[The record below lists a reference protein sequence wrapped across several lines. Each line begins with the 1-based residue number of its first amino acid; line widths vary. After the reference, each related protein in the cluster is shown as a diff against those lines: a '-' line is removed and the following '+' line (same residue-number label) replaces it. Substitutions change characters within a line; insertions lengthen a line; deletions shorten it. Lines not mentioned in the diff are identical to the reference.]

1 MLSLQEEWTGKVVIV
16 TGGSIGIGKGC
27 AEVFSEVGANVVI
40 CGRNEERGKKAAEE
54 ITARGFGECTFFKCD
69 VSREQEIKALVD
81 FTVQKY
87 GTVNTIINN
96 AGYYPPEKPIDEVTE
111 ADVDAIFKTNF
122 YGVLFGCKYALPYIR
137 KEKGS
142 IVNVSS
148 VESITGME
156 SAFAYTA
163 TKGAIDTFT
172 RSLSIDE
179 AKNGVRVNALR
190 PGNILTEM
198 YYSNLSR
205 EPDKEAYEEYQK
217 QVQWLGRGGQPREM
231 GTAALFLASNQ
242 LASFV
247 TGTTLLATGG
257 FELGESTKKLRM
269 EWNQ

>member
-1 MLSLQEEWTGKVVIV
+1 MLNLQEEWTGKVVIV

-27 AEVFSEVGANVVI
+27 AEVFTEVGANVVI
-40 CGRNEERGKKAAEE
+40 CGRNVENGEKAAKE
-54 ITARGFGECTFFKCD
+54 ITARGYGECVYHHCD
-69 VSREQEIKALVD
+69 VSKEQQIKELVE
-81 FTVQKY
+81 FTVNKY
-87 GTVNTIINN
+87 GRLDTIINN

-122 YGVLFGCKYALPYIR
+122 YGVFFGCKYALPHIR
-137 KEKGS
+137 KVKGS

-172 RSLSIDE
+172 KSLSIDE
-179 AKNGVRVNALR
+179 AKNGVRVNSLR

-198 YYSNLSR
+198 YHSNLLR
-205 EPDKEAYEEYQK
+205 EPNPQEYEEYQK
-217 QVQWLGRGGQPREM
+217 KVQWWGRGGEPREI
-231 GTAALFLASNQ
+231 GTVALFLASNQ
-242 LASFV
+242 MAGFV

-257 FELGESTKKLRM
+257 YEIGEAPKTFRM
-269 EWNQ
+269 EWNK